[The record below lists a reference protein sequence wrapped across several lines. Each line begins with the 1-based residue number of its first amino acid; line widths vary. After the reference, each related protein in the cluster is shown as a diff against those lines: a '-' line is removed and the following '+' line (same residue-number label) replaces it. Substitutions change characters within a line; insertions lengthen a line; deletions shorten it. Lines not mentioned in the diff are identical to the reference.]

1 VTSVVFVHQGR
12 AMSDIRLNG
21 KMVSFSRLSLQTNDP
36 NRIRQALTH
45 LTSSAADNQG
55 TPVILESAIEQDL
68 GVVIQIL
75 QETGLQ
81 LLAVTAGHLTE
92 QALARGLTVLPA
104 DQPMQRLIPNE
115 PVAPVATPVADLPP
129 PPVVGAAPAP
139 LLIHYDT
146 IRTGQQLLSEQGDIV
161 LTADMNSGSELIAMG
176 NVHVYGT
183 VRGRIIAGASGQSQ
197 SRIFCQKLEAELV
210 SIAGTYCVADDIPQE
225 FWGTAVQ
232 ISLNDEGALM
242 FRPLR
247 SQG

>member
-1 VTSVVFVHQGR
+1 
-12 AMSDIRLNG
+12 MSDIRLNG

-36 NRIRQALTH
+36 HRIRQALAH
-45 LTSSAADNQG
+45 LMGQTTDSQG
-55 TPVILESAIEQDL
+55 TPVILDSTVEQDF
-68 GVVIQIL
+68 GVLLHIL
-75 QETGLQ
+75 QDAGLQ

-92 QALARGLTVLPA
+92 SALARGIAVLPA
-104 DQPMQRLIPNE
+104 DQPMQRIVPTE
-115 PVAPVATPVADLPP
+115 PVAPIAAPVPDLPP
-129 PPVVGAAPAP
+129 PTVVGAAPAP
-139 LLIHYDT
+139 LLIHHET

-183 VRGRIIAGASGQSQ
+183 VRGRIIAGASGQAQ
-197 SRIFCQKLEAELV
+197 ARIFCQKLEAELV

-232 ISLNDEGALM
+232 ISLNDEGALL

>member
-1 VTSVVFVHQGR
+1 
-12 AMSDIRLNG
+12 MSDIRLNG

-36 NRIRQALTH
+36 HRIRQALAH
-45 LTSSAADNQG
+45 LMGQAADSQG
-55 TPVILESAIEQDL
+55 TPIILDSAVEQDF
-68 GVVIQIL
+68 GVVLQIL
-75 QETGLQ
+75 QDAGLQ

-92 QALARGLTVLPA
+92 PALARGIAVLPA
-104 DQPMQRLIPNE
+104 DQPMQRIVPTE
-115 PVAPVATPVADLPP
+115 PVAPVAAPVPDLPP
-129 PPVVGAAPAP
+129 PTVAGAAPAP
-139 LLIHYDT
+139 LLIHHET

-183 VRGRIIAGASGQSQ
+183 VRGRIIAGASGQAQ
-197 SRIFCQKLEAELV
+197 ARIFCQKLEAELV

-232 ISLNDEGALM
+232 ISLNDEGALL